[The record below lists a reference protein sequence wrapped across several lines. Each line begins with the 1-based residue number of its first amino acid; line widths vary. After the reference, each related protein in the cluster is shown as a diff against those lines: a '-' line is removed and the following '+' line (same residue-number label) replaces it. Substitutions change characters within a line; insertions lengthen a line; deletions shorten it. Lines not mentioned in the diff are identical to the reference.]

1 LTKLKEDFEASGG
14 VWKEWRIGDLFILKS
29 NPQLDKDNFVFS
41 ENAKYPYFTRT
52 VFNNGIFGNVEFFD
66 NEHLIKGNS
75 IAVGMMGMQFF
86 YMCYDFY
93 AGQFTKTAY
102 PRFSE
107 FNENIALYFIS
118 LLNRFQKKYLGV
130 LVRNFEDAFY
140 NTYVTLP
147 TLKNEPS
154 YSYMEQYITLL
165 EEEKMLQVEKFLKD
179 SGLNDT
185 ILTAEETSALEKFRN
200 GEVKFEERKIGELF
214 EKIKVKRLK
223 YKVKDLEGKFDGE
236 FCLPA
241 LTAGIEN
248 QGLSCF
254 VPRENATI
262 LKNVISVSANGA
274 NTGVMFY
281 QPNEFTVLQDSYAIK
296 YIKKQNTSKNEYLF
310 FVSIL
315 QKTIRGNYTWSEKAG
330 WERIKI
336 EYVSVPIIDTN
347 EIDYTFMQHFIS
359 ALEKLVMRGVVKYK
373 DEMLNAYDKAL
384 DFAVAAE
391 QMLNYG
397 QKSEF

>member
-1 LTKLKEDFEASGG
+1 MTKLKEDFEASGG
-14 VWKEWRIGDLFILKS
+14 VWKEWRIGDLFLLKS

-185 ILTAEETSALEKFRN
+185 TLTAEETAALEKFRN
-200 GEVKFEERKIGELF
+200 GEVKFEERKICELF
-214 EKIKVKRLK
+214 EIKKGKRLTK
-223 YKVKDLEGKFDGE
+223 ANMKPGMTNFLG
-236 FCLPA
+236 A
-241 LTAGIEN
+241 ISNNNGI
-248 QGLSCF
+248 
-254 VPRENATI
+254 REQIEAPFTWKPNC
-262 LKNVISVSANGA
+262 ISVNYNGSV
-274 NTGVMFY
+274 GYSFY
-281 QPNEFTVLQDSYAIK
+281 QEYEFYASDDVNLCYAKEWALNK
-296 YIKKQNTSKNEYLF
+296 YIALYFCAIFFKYSNVFNFGFKWSK
-310 FVSIL
+310 
-315 QKTIRGNYTWSEKAG
+315 EKM
-330 WERIKI
+330 EESLVK
-336 EYVSVPIIDTN
+336 VPVTLSNIPDFA
-347 EIDYTFMQHFIS
+347 FMQHFIS

-373 DEMLNAYDKAL
+373 DEVLNADDKAL

-391 QMLNYG
+391 QILNYG